1 MSKRRKVKSTRGT
14 IRTGRSGIRPARST
28 ATKTAAA
35 SKASRKSSASG
46 KAAKEARLKRELQ
59 EAREQ
64 QIASAE
70 VLKVISRSTFD
81 LQTVLDTLVR
91 SAARLCEAEM
101 ACIVRPQ
108 GDYFTFAA
116 NLAFPPKF
124 VELVTTTPI
133 SAGRGTLA
141 GRVVAEGRTV
151 HIPNVHIDPEYTFG
165 VGQKIGRFQSL
176 LGVPLLRE
184 GMPIG
189 GIVLARRT
197 MRSFT
202 EKQIELVTTFANQ
215 AVIAIENV
223 RLFDEL
229 QARTEDLTESLQQ
242 QTATA
247 DVLKVI
253 SRSTFDLQSVLKTLV
268 ESATRLCEAEQGWLF
283 QRRGEVFRFIAS
295 FGLDLATHTRINEFF
310 EPLEVRAERGSVT
323 GRAALEGRTIH
334 VPDVLADNEYT
345 WGGAQQIGGYRA
357 ALGVPLLR
365 EGEVIGVI
373 FVAKNKPEPFTS
385 KQIELVTTFADQAV
399 IAIENVRMFGELQ
412 TRTED
417 LSESLQQ
424 QTATAEVLKVISRST
439 FDLDAV
445 LQTLV
450 ESAARLCDADKATIA
465 RQKGGVFFRSVFQGF
480 SKEFV
485 DFVKDVPVEPERGT
499 ATGRALLEGKVI
511 HIPDVKADRE
521 YGWAEA
527 QRLGDYRTIIGVPML
542 REGVPIGVFA
552 LTRSEVRPFTDKQIE
567 LVSTFADQAVIA
579 IENVRL
585 FEELQR
591 RTQELSVS
599 LEYQTAS
606 AEVLSV
612 ISRSPSKLQP
622 VLDAIVQTAARLCAA
637 EYAFIARYVDGKC
650 YLVAGNRVEAAH
662 ISYLAGRPVAVGRG
676 SITGRVA
683 LERRTIHVPD
693 VLADPEFDQFEWQR
707 VGRQRTVLGVPLLR
721 EDTLIG
727 VIILARTKVEPFIER
742 QIDLVTSFADQA
754 VIAIENVRLFEELQ
768 ARTEELSESLEQQTA
783 TAKILGVISNS
794 LTDTQPVFD
803 AIVECGVELFP
814 GAAISIALPD
824 GDLVKLAAM
833 AESDP
838 IRAEAWRRRFPFALT
853 RDYMHS
859 FAILDR
865 RIVDIPDVEQA
876 PAEFTVGKRNFLESG
891 YRAVTIMPM
900 LRGDGAIGV
909 LSVVRVAPG
918 PLTDKQLSVL
928 ETFARQ
934 AVIAIEN
941 TRLLH
946 ELHERTEDLSESLQQ
961 QTATAEVL
969 KVISRSTFDLQAVLD
984 TLVESVAR
992 LCEADTTAIARQ
1004 NDDVYELAATYGHS
1018 AEVIKFMRARPFKVE
1033 RGNVVGRVVLE
1044 GKAIQL
1050 EDVQAD
1056 PEFTYKEAARAVGV
1070 RTMLG
1075 VPLLREGQTIGV
1087 VVLQRRRLEPFTEKQ
1102 IELAATFADQAVIAI
1117 ENVRLFDE
1125 VQARTDDLAESLQ
1138 QQTATADVLKVI
1150 SRSTFDLQAV
1160 LNTLTE
1166 SAARLCEADMAG
1178 LARQGDSAYYYAAT
1192 CNFSSGIEEY
1202 LKSVP
1207 HERSRGSVVG
1217 RALLEGKT
1225 IQLADVLA
1233 DPDYT
1238 MAELQGK
1245 AGFRTVLGVPL
1256 LREGNPIGVI
1266 ALLRTEVRPFTDKQI
1281 DLVNTFADQAVIA
1294 IENVRLF
1301 DEIQSKSEQLAE
1313 ASRHKSQFLANMS
1326 HELRTPLN
1334 AILGYTE
1341 LILDNIYGDTPEKMR
1356 NVLER
1361 IQRNGR
1367 HLLGLINDVLD
1378 LSKIEAGQ
1386 LTLSL
1391 SNYSLKEMVQ
1401 GVYSAVEPLAAE
1413 KKLVLKIEVS
1423 PDLPQGHGDER
1434 RLTQV
1439 LLNLVGNAIKF
1450 TDAGEVVVRAQA
1462 GNGSFSLSVRDTGP
1476 GIGESD
1482 QAKLFQEFQQADN
1495 SITRA
1500 KGGTGLGLAI
1510 SKRIIELHGG
1520 AIWVESQVGQGSTF
1534 SFTLPVRA

>member
-1 MSKRRKVKSTRGT
+1 
-14 IRTGRSGIRPARST
+14 
-28 ATKTAAA
+28 
-35 SKASRKSSASG
+35 
-46 KAAKEARLKRELQ
+46 
-59 EAREQ
+59 
-64 QIASAE
+64 
-70 VLKVISRSTFD
+70 
-81 LQTVLDTLVR
+81 
-91 SAARLCEAEM
+91 
-101 ACIVRPQ
+101 
-108 GDYFTFAA
+108 
-116 NLAFPPKF
+116 
-124 VELVTTTPI
+124 
-133 SAGRGTLA
+133 
-141 GRVVAEGRTV
+141 
-151 HIPNVHIDPEYTFG
+151 
-165 VGQKIGRFQSL
+165 
-176 LGVPLLRE
+176 
-184 GMPIG
+184 
-189 GIVLARRT
+189 
-197 MRSFT
+197 
-202 EKQIELVTTFANQ
+202 
-215 AVIAIENV
+215 
-223 RLFDEL
+223 
-229 QARTEDLTESLQQ
+229 
-242 QTATA
+242 
-247 DVLKVI
+247 
-253 SRSTFDLQSVLKTLV
+253 
-268 ESATRLCEAEQGWLF
+268 
-283 QRRGEVFRFIAS
+283 
-295 FGLDLATHTRINEFF
+295 
-310 EPLEVRAERGSVT
+310 
-323 GRAALEGRTIH
+323 
-334 VPDVLADNEYT
+334 
-345 WGGAQQIGGYRA
+345 
-357 ALGVPLLR
+357 
-365 EGEVIGVI
+365 
-373 FVAKNKPEPFTS
+373 
-385 KQIELVTTFADQAV
+385 
-399 IAIENVRMFGELQ
+399 
-412 TRTED
+412 
-417 LSESLQQ
+417 
-424 QTATAEVLKVISRST
+424 
-439 FDLDAV
+439 
-445 LQTLV
+445 
-450 ESAARLCDADKATIA
+450 
-465 RQKGGVFFRSVFQGF
+465 
-480 SKEFV
+480 
-485 DFVKDVPVEPERGT
+485 
-499 ATGRALLEGKVI
+499 
-511 HIPDVKADRE
+511 
-521 YGWAEA
+521 
-527 QRLGDYRTIIGVPML
+527 
-542 REGVPIGVFA
+542 
-552 LTRSEVRPFTDKQIE
+552 
-567 LVSTFADQAVIA
+567 
-579 IENVRL
+579 
-585 FEELQR
+585 
-591 RTQELSVS
+591 
-599 LEYQTAS
+599 
-606 AEVLSV
+606 
-612 ISRSPSKLQP
+612 
-622 VLDAIVQTAARLCAA
+622 
-637 EYAFIARYVDGKC
+637 
-650 YLVAGNRVEAAH
+650 
-662 ISYLAGRPVAVGRG
+662 
-676 SITGRVA
+676 
-683 LERRTIHVPD
+683 
-693 VLADPEFDQFEWQR
+693 
-707 VGRQRTVLGVPLLR
+707 
-721 EDTLIG
+721 
-727 VIILARTKVEPFIER
+727 
-742 QIDLVTSFADQA
+742 
-754 VIAIENVRLFEELQ
+754 
-768 ARTEELSESLEQQTA
+768 
-783 TAKILGVISNS
+783 

-865 RIVDIPDVEQA
+865 RVVDIPDVEQA

-1044 GKAIQL
+1044 GKALQL

-1075 VPLLREGQTIGV
+1075 VPLLRQGQTIGV
-1087 VVLQRRRLEPFTEKQ
+1087 IVLQRRRLEPFTDKQ
-1102 IELAATFADQAVIAI
+1102 IELAA
-1117 ENVRLFDE
+1117 
-1125 VQARTDDLAESLQ
+1125 
-1138 QQTATADVLKVI
+1138 
-1150 SRSTFDLQAV
+1150 
-1160 LNTLTE
+1160 
-1166 SAARLCEADMAG
+1166 
-1178 LARQGDSAYYYAAT
+1178 
-1192 CNFSSGIEEY
+1192 
-1202 LKSVP
+1202 
-1207 HERSRGSVVG
+1207 
-1217 RALLEGKT
+1217 
-1225 IQLADVLA
+1225 
-1233 DPDYT
+1233 
-1238 MAELQGK
+1238 
-1245 AGFRTVLGVPL
+1245 
-1256 LREGNPIGVI
+1256 
-1266 ALLRTEVRPFTDKQI
+1266 
-1281 DLVNTFADQAVIA
+1281 TFADQAVIA

-1313 ASRHKSQFLANMS
+1313 ASKHKSQFLANMS

-1341 LILDNIYGDTPEKMR
+1341 LILDNIYGDTPDKMR

-1391 SNYSLKEMVQ
+1391 SDYSLKEMVQ

-1413 KKLVLKIEVS
+1413 KKLALKIEVS

-1534 SFTLPVRA
+1534 SFTLPVRV